1 MLTMSHIERKAE
13 IIRARERYA
22 DALALQALESN
33 PLTDDEVLLA
43 ARADAEGWSDAEFIA
58 AALAHAGVDD
68 DTPSLAAE

>member
-1 MLTMSHIERKAE
+1 MSHIEKKAE

-22 DALALQALESN
+22 DALALQALENN

-43 ARADAEGWSDAEFIA
+43 ARADAENWSDAEFIA
-58 AALAHAGVDD
+58 AALMLAGVED